1 MDRPIPIQT
10 KRNRR
15 LRLGIIVLLCV
26 GALAAAV
33 WQLRNTLQTSI
44 NSDRIR
50 IAVVEEG
57 PIENTLNATG
67 LVLPEFEQVSTA
79 PISAAI
85 EQVFRSAG
93 SQVKAGDLILKL
105 DKKNSQL
112 QFEKLQEEWELR
124 RNGIGRLRLQL
135 EKNLRDLRLSDSI
148 KALRI
153 NSLSAD
159 LDDAKRL
166 DQVGGG
172 TKETVEKAKLDLE
185 IARLEKKQL
194 ENDLQYRQQS
204 MQSDLRESEIQA
216 SIQSKNLQELE
227 NKLNQADVVAKRAG
241 VVTWVN
247 ENIGAAVNEG
257 EALARIADLS
267 SFTIKGTIAD
277 MYADRI
283 HTGMRVYAQ
292 INDERIDGAIV
303 NIHPTI
309 ENNTLTF
316 DVALDNKKHPALR
329 PNQKVDL
336 YIITESKA
344 KALRVHNGPAFV
356 GGRSVDLFVMR
367 GENLAERR
375 KVTTGLSSFEYIEL
389 LDNVS
394 AGERVIVSDLNS
406 YRHVNTLEIKQR
418 R

>member
-10 KRNRR
+10 QRNRR
-15 LRLGIIVLLCV
+15 LRWLAIILLLAGIVVI
-26 GALAAAV
+26 AV
-33 WQLRNTLQTSI
+33 WQLRRSLQSSI
-44 NSDRIR
+44 GSDRIR

-57 PIENTLNATG
+57 AIENTLNATG

-79 PISAAI
+79 PISASI
-85 EQVFRSAG
+85 EQVLKSAG
-93 SQVKAGDLILKL
+93 SQVQAGELILKL

-124 RNGIGRLRLQL
+124 RNGISRLRLQL

-216 SIQSKNLQELE
+216 SIQSKTLQELE
-227 NKLNQADVVAKRAG
+227 NKLRQADIVSRRAG

-247 ENIGAAVNEG
+247 ENIGAAVAEG
-257 EALARIADLS
+257 EPLVRIADLG
-267 SFTIKGTIAD
+267 SFAIRGSIAD

-303 NIHPTI
+303 NIHPNI

-336 YIITESKA
+336 YIITDSKA
-344 KALRVHNGPAFV
+344 KALRVHNGPAFG
-356 GGRSVDLFVMR
+356 GGRSIDLFVLR
-367 GENLAERR
+367 DERFAERR
-375 KVTTGLSSFEYIEL
+375 KVTTGLSNFDYIEI
-389 LDNVS
+389 LDNVRV
-394 AGERVIVSDLNS
+394 GERVIVSDLSS